1 MAPRS
6 RGRSR
11 VFPVGGGIL
20 EEKQRLF
27 GIDAAAPGFAK
38 NGEAKREKHVWF
50 RSRPAS
56 TYAVSMHRDTGR
68 GGLLRVNSGLRRF
81 PAIPETPD
89 AYRVQA
95 SPVSREQATRLLED
109 ALSVS
114 MQPNVGTSRLDMT
127 RLSQSGRGLS
137 GSGLEQTGRLAL
149 QSTRDGNDSGSRR
162 TSVVRATRET
172 GSRPG
177 TAESTARR
185 THGEGRR
192 ESQADPRPHRAASST
207 PAPPPG
213 PGQAGPGRRSRG
225 DSSSRVAPAQPG
237 STGGLRHATLA
248 DAKAAV
254 RHGGGQHAVVSSGRH
269 AGGKLGGA
277 EQRRSRSWLPRP
289 TPSR

>member
-6 RGRSR
+6 RGRHR
-11 VFPVGGGIL
+11 VVSVGGGIL

-38 NGEAKREKHVWF
+38 NNEAKREKHVWF

-56 TYAVSMHRDTGR
+56 TYAVSMHRDTSR

-109 ALSVS
+109 ALSLS

-127 RLSQSGRGLS
+127 RLAQSGRGLS

-149 QSTRDGNDSGSRR
+149 QSTRDGDDYGARR
-162 TSVVRATRET
+162 SMGRNGRET
-172 GSRPG
+172 QGSRPG
-177 TAESTARR
+177 TAESNARR
-185 THGEGRR
+185 SQAVGRR
-192 ESQADPRPHRAASST
+192 ESDAAPRPPRVPSSK
-207 PAPPPG
+207 PAPPPDSG
-213 PGQAGPGRRSRG
+213 PAGMARRARG
-225 DSSSRVAPAQPG
+225 DSSSRLPPAQPG
-237 STGGLRHATLA
+237 STGGLRHATVA

-254 RHGGGQHAVVSSGRH
+254 RHGAGQNVVSLGGRH
-269 AGGKLGGA
+269 PGGKLGGG